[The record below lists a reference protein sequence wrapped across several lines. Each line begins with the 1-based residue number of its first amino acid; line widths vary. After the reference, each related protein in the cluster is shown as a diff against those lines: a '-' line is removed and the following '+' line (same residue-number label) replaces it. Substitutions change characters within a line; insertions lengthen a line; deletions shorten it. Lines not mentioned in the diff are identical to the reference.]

1 MISVGT
7 RFMKNGK
14 LWRIAEIRRPLG
26 TYRIFL
32 SENQSG
38 EKAVMSRQDIGEWWD
53 ELDEGELWNL
63 TLPES
68 SSETAVRMVTRP
80 RSTTGNVNNTES
92 ALSESADEL
101 SDNEAIDIAISKP
114 RVSSIDNPIP
124 STSYDTIPGP
134 STKSTPARFVK
145 VTSSDVDQAIKS
157 TENKSTMRKTAGHI
171 KLLRQFMIENGD
183 NREILSLSIEELDD
197 TLSRYFLS
205 VRKPDGTDYEPVT
218 LRNQLGSFD
227 RYLRQHDYGGQ
238 GVTLIGK
245 DSQFKKTKS
254 SLKSKQKSL
263 KSEGRGNQ
271 PMKSDIPTSEELDTF
286 YRLKQLGPH
295 NPTSVLNTLWF
306 NNTVH
311 FGMRGGVTEHRSLCW
326 GDITL
331 KTENNLEY
339 LQLNELQ
346 TKTRDGAN
354 PRDVRRVR
362 PKMWASTKDPER
374 CPVAVYKLFREKRP
388 SGSCVPDAPFYLGVV
403 THDKNPKPDER
414 YIFFFFFEKSWAVW
428 FIVLATVIWY
438 DTTV

>member
-1 MISVGT
+1 MKVEAITIYDWLAVTAWDRRPITVRVAIRWEHAHAKAVLLSAPLFTFYEWNGRGAKNLEKQATMISVGT

-14 LWRIAEIRRPLG
+14 LFRIAEIRRPLG

-38 EKAVMSRQDIGEWWD
+38 EKAVMSPQDIGEWWD
-53 ELDEGELWNL
+53 DLDEGELWNM

-80 RSTTGNVNNTES
+80 RSTTGNVNNTVS
-92 ALSESADEL
+92 APSESADEL
-101 SDNEAIDIAISKP
+101 SDNEAIDIVISKP

-145 VTSSDVDQAIKS
+145 ITSSDVDQAIKS

-245 DSQFKKTKS
+245 DSQFKKNKVIPE
-254 SLKSKQKSL
+254 KQAKISKI
-263 KSEGRGNQ
+263 RRARQ
-271 PMKSDIPTSEELDTF
+271 PT
-286 YRLKQLGPH
+286 
-295 NPTSVLNTLWF
+295 
-306 NNTVH
+306 
-311 FGMRGGVTEHRSLCW
+311 
-326 GDITL
+326 
-331 KTENNLEY
+331 
-339 LQLNELQ
+339 NEI
-346 TKTRDGAN
+346 
-354 PRDVRRVR
+354 
-362 PKMWASTKDPER
+362 WHS
-374 CPVAVYKLFREKRP
+374 
-388 SGSCVPDAPFYLGVV
+388 
-403 THDKNPKPDER
+403 
-414 YIFFFFFEKSWAVW
+414 YIWRTGH
-428 FIVLATVIWY
+428 IL
-438 DTTV
+438 